1 MNILKKTKII
11 LVILLVLFVCFFFC
25 CQQKK
30 ENYIDVNHLKV
41 ACKKENTKKI
51 CPLVSLIPKNAKD
64 ITVSHRSN
72 RIKNITISFKCP
84 YINWKS
90 YIQTVD
96 KRLKNYSISSLP
108 KSPNDKTV
116 YFFELQI
123 PFLVRLT
130 FLLIKIILLFKR
142 FRLFDLRLNLCD

>member
-64 ITVSHRSN
+64 ITVSYRSN

-84 YINWKS
+84 YVNWKS

-116 YFFELQI
+116 YFFGTQDTVFSQI
-123 PFLVRLT
+123 DISINQDNITIQT
-130 FLLIKIILLFKR
+130 F
-142 FRLFDLRLNLCD
+142 